1 MYLYE
6 NLSTRLIKRFYPH
19 TTFMYSRQDLLDY
32 VFDRRPDVIMMVSA
46 LRSFEDFLINWLPDD
61 SRFKEQY
68 RRKFLICGT
77 LIYEK
82 VGLIKKPLDIPEGLS
97 VTYR

>member
-1 MYLYE
+1 
-6 NLSTRLIKRFYPH
+6 
-19 TTFMYSRQDLLDY
+19 
-32 VFDRRPDVIMMVSA
+32 MMVSA
-46 LRSFEDFLINWLPDD
+46 LRSFEDSLPSWLPGD